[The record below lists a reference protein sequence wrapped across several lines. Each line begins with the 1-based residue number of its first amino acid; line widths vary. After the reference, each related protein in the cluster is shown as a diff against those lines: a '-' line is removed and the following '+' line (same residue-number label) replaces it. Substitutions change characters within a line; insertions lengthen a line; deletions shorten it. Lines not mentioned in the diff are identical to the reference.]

1 MTTDTSTAAS
11 ASPARTKTAGHLSAI
26 FTIVVWGTTFIS
38 TKVLL
43 DAFSPIEILFIRFVI
58 GYLAL
63 WCVCPRVLHVKDRRQ
78 DWCFAAAGLCGVTLY
93 YLFENIALTYTLT
106 SHVSVM
112 VSMAPFFTSLLSCLV
127 LRERYPGARF
137 YLGFLVA
144 MCGICLISFQ
154 GSSDLKLSLTGDL
167 LAIAAAGLWALY
179 SILTKMIGNFGYSV
193 IQSTRRTFFF
203 GILFMLPVIWRMGFD
218 VQPSDMLQTTNLLNL
233 IFLGFGAS
241 ALCFV
246 TWNYAVRSLG
256 SVKTSVY
263 IYAVPVITTVT
274 SGLILKESVTPAAVC
289 GIALTLAGLLLSQK
303 EKGKPS

>member
-1 MTTDTSTAAS
+1 MTTDTSAS
-11 ASPARTKTAGHLSAI
+11 SIAGHLSAI

-218 VQPSDMLQTTNLLNL
+218 VQPSDMFQTTNLLNL
-233 IFLGFGAS
+233 VFLGFGAS

-289 GIALTLAGLLLSQK
+289 GIVLTLAGLLLSQK
-303 EKGKPS
+303 EKVKPS

>member
-1 MTTDTSTAAS
+1 MTTNTPAS
-11 ASPARTKTAGHLSAI
+11 SSAAGHLAAI
-26 FTIVVWGTTFIS
+26 FTILVWGTTFIS

-43 DAFSPIEILFIRFVI
+43 NSLSPIEILFIRFVI

-112 VSMAPFFTSLLSCLV
+112 VSMAPFFTAMVSCLV
-127 LRERYPGARF
+127 LRERHPGIRF

-167 LAIAAAGLWALY
+167 LAMGAAIIWALY

-203 GILFMLPVIWRMGFD
+203 GILFMLPVIAVMGFS
-218 VQPSDMLQTTNLLNL
+218 VQPAELFRTEYLLNL

-246 TWNYAVRSLG
+246 TWNVAVRRLG

-274 SGLILKESVTPAAVC
+274 SALILKERITPAAVC
-289 GIALTLAGLLLSQK
+289 GIGLTLGGLFLS
-303 EKGKPS
+303 EKRKSTN